1 MAGYRDISN
10 IVVEDAQ
17 IMFRNFSGKESMY
30 NKAGVRGFSLRIDD
44 EAFAQKLSDDG
55 WNVKILAPREGDDTV
70 RHHLPVA
77 VNYANVPPMVYLV
90 TKRNKTLLDETT
102 IETLDY
108 AEIVTVDLTITPYQ
122 WQLPTGQ
129 SGVKAYLKTMY
140 VTIEEDEFAHKYDD
154 FE

>member
-10 IVVEDAQ
+10 IVVEDAH

-44 EAFAQKLSDDG
+44 EDFAQKLSNDG
-55 WNVKILAPREGDDTV
+55 WNVKILAPREGDDAV

-90 TKRNKTLLDETT
+90 TKRNKTLLDEAT

>member
-10 IVVEDAQ
+10 IVVEDAR

-70 RHHLPVA
+70 RYHLPVA

-108 AEIVTVDLTITPYQ
+108 AEIITVDLTITPYQ

-154 FE
+154 FA